1 MRTHIPLVKLGLT
14 SAITIAALGMTACGG
29 SSSNNNSAQVT
40 PDAPEIPA
48 DSNVDKSPVVD
59 PCVEANCTA
68 SGFVLPSDA
77 IYVSADAVDG
87 TDLKNA
93 FITALTDIPDN
104 SVVVLPKG
112 SFAISSTI
120 TVTDATGITI
130 TGHGMHATKLDFSTA
145 TEDDGIKFAGGTDI
159 TIRDLGV
166 YEVPKNGIKA
176 DGVNGIHITYTAA
189 VWETDLEEGGGDNGA
204 YGLYPV
210 SSQNVLM
217 ENNYSKGSA
226 DAGIYVGQSNN
237 IVVRNNIA
245 EHNVAGIEIENSTK
259 ADVYNNDAFDNAAG
273 ILSFDLPGLPQAY
286 GGGVRI
292 FSNNTYDNNT
302 TNVGAGAVSLAP
314 SGTGILIFATSDVEI
329 YNNTITDN
337 DTAGIEIAS
346 YILADENVVDY
357 GTNYGATIVNGW
369 SPLIKNIN
377 IHDNTFKNNSLAS
390 PPKAGLL
397 QTIIAGYQSA
407 YNATGSAQAAPAI
420 IYGGIGELLSNA
432 GELTDFD
439 ALVSAEAKADGVDYD
454 AYSAADLICSHSNIN
469 NNNKN
474 TLENNELN
482 VGLVYG
488 TAPADTNNWNADFTA
503 PVPTLRIDAMENNT
517 LLDCTLERLAPAVVT
532 IKGTAY
538 GCTAD
543 DIDLAACSL

>member
-1 MRTHIPLVKLGLT
+1 MKTIKKLQLAAAVAAGLT
-14 SAITIAALGMTACGG
+14 LAGCG
-29 SSSNNNSAQVT
+29 S
-40 PDAPEIPA
+40 
-48 DSNVDKSPVVD
+48 DSDNAVD
-59 PCVEANCTA
+59 PCLTADCTA
-68 SGFVLPSDA
+68 SGFVLPEDA
-77 IYVSADAVDG
+77 IYVSADAADG

-93 FITALTDIPDN
+93 IITALTDVADN
-104 SVVVLPKG
+104 AVIVLPEG
-112 SFAISSTI
+112 EFIVSASI

-130 TGHGMHATKLDFSTA
+130 TGHGMDATKLDFSTA
-145 TEDDGIKFAGGTDI
+145 PEDDGFKFTGGTDI

-166 YEVPKNGIKA
+166 YEAPKNAIKA
-176 DGVNGIHITYTAA
+176 DGVNGIHMTYTAA
-189 VWETDLEEGGGDNGA
+189 VWETDLELGGDNNGA

-245 EHNVAGIEIENSTK
+245 EHNVAGIEIENSTM
-259 ADVYNNDAFDNAAG
+259 ADVYNNQAFDNSAG

-346 YILADENVVDY
+346 YFLADDDLANY
-357 GTNYGATIVNGW
+357 GTNYGATIATGW

-377 IHDNTFKNNSLAS
+377 MHDNTFTDNSLAS

-397 QTIIAGYQSA
+397 QEIMGGYLVGQ
-407 YNATGSAQAAPAI
+407 NATGAPQTPPAI
-420 IYGGIGELLSNA
+420 IYGGIGQLLANA
-432 GELTDFD
+432 GLLEGFD
-439 ALVSAEAKADGVDYD
+439 ALVNESAKADGVDHDLYVTG
-454 AYSAADLICSHSNIN
+454 DLICAHDNIN
-469 NNNKN
+469 NNTSTDNDVN
-474 TLENNELN
+474 I
-482 VGLVYG
+482 GLVYG
-488 TAPADTNNWNADFTA
+488 FNPFDAANWNDDQSA
-503 PVPTLRIDAMENNT
+503 PVPTLRIDTMENQT
-517 LLDCTLERLAPAVVT
+517 LLNCTPATRLQPAVVT
-532 IKGTAY
+532 IKGTTY

-543 DIDLAACSL
+543 DSRLAACNL

>member
-1 MRTHIPLVKLGLT
+1 MNTSIPSMKLVLA
-14 SAITIAALGMTACGG
+14 SAIAVTTLSLTACGG
-29 SSSNNNSAQVT
+29 DSNNNDISQVAADLCLSA
-40 PDAPEIPA
+40 D
-48 DSNVDKSPVVD
+48 
-59 PCVEANCTA
+59 CTA
-68 SGFVLPSDA
+68 SGFILPADA
-77 IYVSADAVDG
+77 IYVAPDAVDG
-87 TDLKNA
+87 SDLKDA
-93 FITALTDIPDN
+93 LITALTDIPEN
-104 SVVVLPKG
+104 SVIVLPKG
-112 SFAISSTI
+112 SFIVSSSI

-130 TGHGMHATKLDFSTA
+130 TGHGMAETKLDFSTA
-145 TEDDGIKFAGGTDI
+145 PDDDGFKFAGGNDI

-176 DGVNGIHITYTAA
+176 DGVNGIHITHTSAI
-189 VWETDLEEGGGDNGA
+189 WETDLEEGGTNNGA

-217 ENNYSKGSA
+217 DYNYSKGSA

-245 EHNVAGIEIENSTK
+245 EHNVAGIEIENSNN
-259 ADVYNNDAFDNAAG
+259 ADVYNNIAFDNAAG

-292 FSNNTYDNNT
+292 FSNNTFDNNT

-329 YNNTITDN
+329 YNNTISAN
-337 DTAGIEIAS
+337 DTAGIEVAS
-346 YILADENVVDY
+346 YFLADEDVASY
-357 GTNYGATIVNGW
+357 GANYGATMANGW

-377 IHDNTFKNNSLAS
+377 IHDNTFKDNSLAM

-397 QTIIAGYQSA
+397 QTIIAGYQSQ
-407 YNATGSAQAAPAI
+407 YNATGSAQTAPAI

-432 GELTDFD
+432 GQLTDFN
-439 ALVSAEAKADGVDYD
+439 AIVSDDAKADGINYNPY
-454 AYSAADLICSHSNIN
+454 AAADLICSQNNIN
-469 NNNKN
+469 DNNKN
-474 TLENNELN
+474 TLKSNDLN

-488 TAPADTNNWNADFTA
+488 TDATDPTNWNSDQSAPAAS
-503 PVPTLRIDAMENNT
+503 LRIDQMENNT
-517 LLDCTLERLAPAVVT
+517 LLDCTLERLPPAVVT
-532 IKGTAY
+532 IKGKSY

-543 DIDLAACSL
+543 DSSLAACAL

>member
-1 MRTHIPLVKLGLT
+1 MKSSTPSMKLGLA
-14 SAITIAALGMTACGG
+14 SAIAVAALGMTGCGG
-29 SSSNNNSAQVT
+29 DDSSSSSKST
-40 PDAPEIPA
+40 
-48 DSNVDKSPVVD
+48 SNLID
-59 PCVEANCTA
+59 PCLNADCTN
-68 SGFVLPSDA
+68 SGFILPSNA
-77 IYVSADAVDG
+77 IYVSADAADG

-93 FITALTDIPDN
+93 LITALTDIPDN
-104 SVVVLPKG
+104 SVIVLPKG
-112 SFAISSTI
+112 SFIVSSSI

-130 TGHGMHATKLDFSTA
+130 TGHGMTETKLDFSSA
-145 TEDDGIKFAGGTDI
+145 PDDDGFKFAGGTDI

-166 YEVPKNGIKA
+166 YEAPKNAIKA
-176 DGVNGIHITYTAA
+176 DGVNGIHITYTSA
-189 VWETDLEEGGGDNGA
+189 VWETDLEEGGGNNGA

-245 EHNVAGIEIENSTK
+245 EHNVAGIEIENSNK
-259 ADVYNNDAFDNAAG
+259 ADVYNNVAFDNSAG
-273 ILSFDLPGLPQAY
+273 ILSFDLPGLPQGY

-292 FSNNTYDNNT
+292 FNNNTFDNNT

-329 YNNTITDN
+329 YNNTIADN

-346 YILADENVVDY
+346 YFLADDDVANY
-357 GTNYGATIVNGW
+357 GTNYGATMANGW

-377 IHDNTFKNNSLAS
+377 IHDNTFKDNSLAS
-390 PPKAGLL
+390 PPKTGLL
-397 QTIIAGYQSA
+397 EDIIAGYQSA
-407 YNATGSAQAAPAI
+407 FNSTGSAQTAPAI

-432 GELTDFD
+432 GQLTGFD
-439 ALVSAEAKADGVDYD
+439 ALVGAEAKADGVDYD
-454 AYSAADLICSHSNIN
+454 AYAAGDLICSHSNIN

-474 TLENNELN
+474 TLNSNDLN

-488 TAPADTNNWNADFTA
+488 TDATDTNNWNAAGTA
-503 PVPTLRIDAMENNT
+503 PEATLRIDLIENNT
-517 LLDCTLERLAPAVVT
+517 LLDCTLERLPPAVVT
-532 IKGTAY
+532 IKGTKY

-543 DIDLAACSL
+543 DLNLAACSL